1 MNLIKQE
8 INNEKAKLK
17 PDQHYL
23 KLLKSIESMDKIE
36 FEIFSNTGRI
46 TPVDVFRSDNPN
58 AKLHSECTDVVRYLG
73 GFYIQMLKS
82 GKYIYEFDVKPSTIV
97 QIEHKSLDI
106 LEHQMWQKNVQEKF
120 LK

>member
-1 MNLIKQE
+1 MNFIKQE
-8 INNEKAKLK
+8 IKTEKAKLK

-23 KLLKSIESMDKIE
+23 KLLKAIETNGKLE
-36 FEIFSNTGRI
+36 FETFSNTGRI

>member
-1 MNLIKQE
+1 MNIIKQE
-8 INNEKAKLK
+8 IKTEKAKLK

-46 TPVDVFRSDNPN
+46 TPVEVFKNENPN
-58 AKLHSECTDVVRYLG
+58 AVINANCTDVVRYLG

-82 GKYIYEFDVKPSTIV
+82 GNYIYQFDVQPSTTV
-97 QIEHKSLDI
+97 KIEHKSLDV
-106 LEHQMWQKNVQEKF
+106 LELQMWLQHLFQKF
-120 LK
+120 LE